1 MRARC
6 AAYEAALKTVG
17 GGLTLSRSLRAIR
30 HKRNLSAQDV
40 ASAMGM
46 AYRTYEEFE
55 GGRGQQTIARI
66 FSFAEATDCDPYALI
81 LGPIFNLPD
90 FALDCADTKL
100 CLIMMM
106 HLRDFADAEGPDIA
120 YLEPPHLIG
129 GFARVFKEF
138 RSTLEEGE
146 RFLQNWLD
154 GRTGYVGLKTLRL
167 RGAVRKPSR
176 D

>member
-1 MRARC
+1 
-6 AAYEAALKTVG
+6 LKTVG

-30 HKRNLSAQDV
+30 RKRDLSAQDV
-40 ASAMGM
+40 AAAMSM

-55 GGRGQQTIARI
+55 GGRGPQTIDRI
-66 FSFAEATDCDPYALI
+66 FAFAEATDCDPYALI
-81 LGPIFNLPD
+81 LGPIFNLPN

-106 HLRDFADAEGPDIA
+106 HLRDFADNEGPDIA

-138 RSTLEEGE
+138 RGTLEEGD

-154 GRTGYVGLKTLRL
+154 GRTGFVGLKTLRL
-167 RGAVRKPSR
+167 RGAVRKPR
-176 D
+176 KD